1 MRAPFH
7 VVLTTLCMSIPS
19 TTYAQSSVFSWPYHH
34 EEDVCSASVNATV
47 SYLSSSSGERRLGL
61 SVVITPRDNRN
72 RDDADPCYVYGDRLQ
87 CCDYLETGCF
97 SCDGCDYCNS
107 SQTCVNT
114 ESYQCYSY
122 TEAQGS
128 IPEADI
134 IFEQSCMSQAK
145 EESINLDW
153 IDADVT
159 VTKYYSPVLIYLEAK
174 VPNGMVVEGKYL
186 NISVA
191 FSICSANVGCYDQ
204 YLFGTRGTPPL
215 ELPLLMP
222 SEEEAALTESATNG
236 SEFCSSSA
244 GGGDSTANGDSTQEE
259 DDDDSGG
266 TDLGA
271 ILALPAVVAV
281 FTVIFLLL
289 ACSLFGG
296 FKMEL
301 PPWALERLNQVYMN
315 QGRSTCSN
323 PFSMAF
329 LRGLLFGLMVS
340 PCVGPFAASMLVYI
354 AATGNIMVGAVG
366 LLFFSFG
373 LSTLLLLMA
382 LSAGLAARFPKPG
395 PWLDLLKKHCAFVV
409 LVMACVFLNSLGDL
423 TLTCVT
429 VTVTFGL
436 WMVYTAASVPLHSVP
451 IDELPFEEM
460 AAVTGVRRWLPY
472 IKRREEIS
480 RRRITLSAM
489 LLAALPFV
497 YYFMWSYSVSGKL
510 FPPLWPPGELLEGPP
525 SKIEWVYDYDE
536 AVAEASA
543 QNKPLFVDFYADW
556 CIPCRAM
563 DYDVL
568 ADDEVVVLA
577 ASYVS
582 YKADCTKGDS
592 AGSELKNDEWNIR
605 AMPAYVF
612 ITAATIREKASAGEA
627 LEPEVTLKYTQ
638 TVDKMVEVMEAVL
651 RGETTGL
658 EDSDDF
664 EDSAEK
670 DIWGT
675 ILLCYAWGLMASLT
689 PCVYPMIP
697 TTLAM
702 FAGDE
707 APGNMKAS
715 DVVKIPDDGAVQ
727 GSLSPAD
734 LTSHHTSVAGD
745 GGLRIKI
752 ACKAI
757 LYACGIAV
765 TYTSLGIIVTVFI

>member
-19 TTYAQSSVFSWPYHH
+19 TT
-34 EEDVCSASVNATV
+34 VNATV

-409 LVMACVFLNSLGDL
+409 L
-423 TLTCVT
+423 
-429 VTVTFGL
+429 
-436 WMVYTAASVPLHSVP
+436 
-451 IDELPFEEM
+451 
-460 AAVTGVRRWLPY
+460 AVNRFSGVRGAGAPR
-472 IKRREEIS
+472 
-480 RRRITLSAM
+480 
-489 LLAALPFV
+489 
-497 YYFMWSYSVSGKL
+497 
-510 FPPLWPPGELLEGPP
+510 
-525 SKIEWVYDYDE
+525 
-536 AVAEASA
+536 
-543 QNKPLFVDFYADW
+543 
-556 CIPCRAM
+556 
-563 DYDVL
+563 
-568 ADDEVVVLA
+568 
-577 ASYVS
+577 
-582 YKADCTKGDS
+582 

-715 DVVKIPDDGAVQ
+715 DVEMEAYESK
-727 GSLSPAD
+727 
-734 LTSHHTSVAGD
+734 
-745 GGLRIKI
+745 LRAKRF
-752 ACKAI
+752 
-757 LYACGIAV
+757 YMPVG
-765 TYTSLGIIVTVFI
+765 